1 MGFTFKKEERLCSRQ
16 LIDRLYAE
24 GHRLMAFPY
33 SVQWM
38 PLESGERR
46 AENGERRTESGEWRT
61 ENGEWRAENGEWR
74 TESGDPLSHSAT
86 QRLSH
91 TETQP
96 LRDSATQ
103 PLSHS
108 ACQVMIV
115 APKRKFRH
123 AVDRNRVRRLTR
135 ECYRLRKH
143 ALYDFLRQNGLSLV
157 FSMVYIH
164 NEMMSYEQLGHKMD
178 KLLAALQ
185 KDILAHQ
192 QPSL

>member
-38 PLESGERR
+38 TLES
-46 AENGERRTESGEWRT
+46 
-61 ENGEWRAENGEWR
+61 GEWRAENGEWR
-74 TESGDPLSHSAT
+74 AESGEPLRNSETQKLRNSAT
-86 QRLSH
+86 HPLRNPA
-91 TETQP
+91 TQP
-96 LRDSATQ
+96 LRNPAT
-103 PLSHS
+103 
-108 ACQVMIV
+108 QVMIV
-115 APKRKFRH
+115 APKRKFHH

-143 ALYDFLRQNGLSLV
+143 ALYDFLQQHGLTLV

-164 NEMMSYEQLGHKMD
+164 NEIMSYDQLGHKMD

-192 QPSL
+192 QPTT

>member
-38 PLESGERR
+38 PLESGEWR
-46 AENGERRTESGEWRT
+46 AESGEWRA
-61 ENGEWRAENGEWR
+61 ESGERRAE
-74 TESGDPLSHSAT
+74 SGGTKNPLSHPAT
-86 QRLSH
+86 QQLSH
-91 TETQP
+91 P
-96 LRDSATQ
+96 ATQ
-103 PLSHS
+103 PLSHPATQPLS
-108 ACQVMIV
+108 HPATQVMIV
-115 APKRKFRH
+115 APKRKFHH

-143 ALYDFLRQNGLSLV
+143 ALYDFLQQHGLTLV

-164 NEMMSYEQLGHKMD
+164 NEIMSYDQLGHKMD

-192 QPSL
+192 QPTP

>member
-38 PLESGERR
+38 TL
-46 AENGERRTESGEWRT
+46 ESGEWR
-61 ENGEWRAENGEWR
+61 A
-74 TESGDPLSHSAT
+74 ESGEPLSHSAT
-86 QRLSH
+86 QPPRN
-91 TETQP
+91 
-96 LRDSATQ
+96 SATQ

-108 ACQVMIV
+108 ATQVMIV
-115 APKRKFRH
+115 APKRKFHH

-143 ALYDFLRQNGLSLV
+143 ALYDFLQQHGLTLV

-164 NEMMSYEQLGHKMD
+164 NEIMSYDQLGHKMD

-192 QPSL
+192 QPTP

>member
-38 PLESGERR
+38 TLESGE
-46 AENGERRTESGEWRT
+46 
-61 ENGEWRAENGEWR
+61 
-74 TESGDPLSHSAT
+74 PLSHSAT
-86 QRLSH
+86 
-91 TETQP
+91 
-96 LRDSATQ
+96 
-103 PLSHS
+103 
-108 ACQVMIV
+108 QVMIV
-115 APKRKFRH
+115 APKRKFHH

-143 ALYDFLRQNGLSLV
+143 ALYDFLQQHGLTLV

-164 NEMMSYEQLGHKMD
+164 NEIMSYDQLGHKMD

-192 QPSL
+192 QPTP